1 MENPYDALQK
11 YVEHSEKR
19 EIIPGKFYAR
29 MSPDIAKN
37 FDSGMYDIKLDD
49 HKKCIYELDTLG
61 IRYPLNVQPKF
72 YMYIVPD
79 ENFIELLNMPHKRLK
94 SGGCPVPSYDADG
107 FIAAYGTSQNLLVDN
122 GKSVDIMKHINLVH
136 EYAHLIKA
144 QFCFGAVA
152 FAEGVAE
159 LIPWYVLEYEGL
171 VPSHFAA
178 MKSMKKIY
186 TMKDLL
192 NIRTLPVKDFMQRCS
207 FQPSYMSAYL
217 WVRAVVERMRVKYN
231 LSRVAVVQKFL
242 EFYRDSGH
250 DKVWF
255 VMDLAKE
262 TGMDVDKLLGSAEYQ
277 VEALKQVEKEQK
289 TNKIIVTKERN

>member
-19 EIIPGKFYAR
+19 EIISGRFYAR
-29 MSPDIAKN
+29 MSSDIAKN
-37 FDSGMYDIKLDD
+37 FDDGMYDIMLDD
-49 HKKCIYELDTLG
+49 HKRCIYELDTLG
-61 IRYPLNVQPKF
+61 IKYPLNVQPKF

-79 ENFIELLNMPHKRLK
+79 ESFIGLLHMPHKRLK
-94 SGGCPVPSYDADG
+94 SGGRPVPSYDVDG
-107 FIAAYGTSQNLLVDN
+107 FITAYGTSQNCLVN
-122 GKSVDIMKHINLVH
+122 GDKSVDITKHVNLVH
-136 EYAHLIKA
+136 EYSHLVKT

-152 FAEGVAE
+152 LSEGFAE
-159 LIPWYVLEYEGL
+159 LIPWYVLEYERL
-171 VPSHFAA
+171 VPSHLVAI
-178 MKSMKKIY
+178 KSMKEIY
-186 TMKDLL
+186 TIKDLL

-217 WVRAVVERMRVKYN
+217 WMRAVIERMRVKYN

-262 TGMDVDKLLGSAEYQ
+262 IDMDVDKLIGSTEYQ
-277 VEALKQVEKEQK
+277 VEALKQIEKEQK
-289 TNKIIVTKERN
+289 INKIIVTKERN